1 MSEDDGT
8 IQLLIEDD
16 ANRTALAELL
26 EGRYEVRTD
35 DTELTGDVVLV
46 DDFSVPTY
54 RDRLESLGTSP
65 SFSPVVLVRR
75 EGTRIDLD
83 LTDSGDNYR
92 LVDEVITAP
101 VREPVLHRRLSNLLV
116 RRRQFERLE
125 EQNEQLERF
134 ASVVSH
140 DLRNPLQV
148 AQGRLDL
155 LESSVADSEREHV
168 EHAQESLDR
177 MDSLISDVLALAREG
192 NELENPTEVQLSTVV
207 ANAWSVVASRDAD
220 LVAVD
225 EGAMVVADADRLSSV
240 FENLFRNAVEH
251 GRSDVTIE
259 VGTTADGF
267 YVADDGPGIP
277 PEKRDDVL
285 ERGYSSAEG
294 TGLGLDI
301 VTSVVDAHGWELS
314 VGESDTGGARF
325 DVSGVELVRASRA

>member
-1 MSEDDGT
+1 MSVEDGT
-8 IQLLIEDD
+8 VQLLIEDD

-35 DTELTGDVVLV
+35 DAELTGDVVLV

-54 RDRLESLGTSP
+54 RDRLESLEASS

-83 LTDSGDNYR
+83 PTDSDGDHR

-101 VREPVLHRRLSNLLV
+101 VREDVLHRRLTNLLV

-125 EQNEQLERF
+125 QQNERLERF

-155 LESSVADSEREHV
+155 LEPAVSDADREHV
-168 EHAQESLDR
+168 EHARESLDR
-177 MDSLISDVLALAREG
+177 MDSLISDVLSLAREG
-192 NELENPTEVQLSTVV
+192 KELENPSKVRLSSVV
-207 ANAWSVVASRDAD
+207 ANAWSVVACPDAE
-220 LVAVD
+220 LVVCNEEAV
-225 EGAMVVADADRLSSV
+225 VVADVERLSSV

-251 GRSDVTIE
+251 GRTDATIE

-277 PEKRDDVL
+277 PEKRADVL
-285 ERGYSSAEG
+285 ERGYSSADG

-301 VTSVVDAHGWELS
+301 VSTIVDAHGWELS
-314 VGESDTGGARF
+314 VSKSNGGGARF
-325 DVSGVELVRASRA
+325 DVSGVELVRTQRA

>member
-26 EGRYEVRTD
+26 EERYEVRTD

-46 DDFSVPTY
+46 DDRSLPTY
-54 RDRLESLGTSP
+54 RDQVQSLEAAS

-75 EGTRIDLD
+75 EGTRLDLD
-83 LTDSGDNYR
+83 SNSDHR
-92 LVDEVITAP
+92 LVDEVVTAP
-101 VREPVLHRRLSNLLV
+101 VREAILHRRLRNLLV

-207 ANAWSVVASRDAD
+207 ANAWSVVASQDAD

-225 EGAMVVADADRLSSV
+225 EGAMVVADTDRLSSV